1 MSFIQKQFTKITIII
16 IQFAAFVCCSYCT
29 WTRGT
34 FVRDEH
40 RRYSGRNGNNVQ
52 QALLTCQGEG
62 IPDLGYDPSF
72 VKVHHRFN
80 KIVNGPHGWTRR
92 GNMYADPNVPDTA
105 YFTY

>member
-62 IPDLGYDPSF
+62 IPDLGYDPLF
-72 VKVHHRFN
+72 VKEHNLCHLEEIQMDYMVGLGRATD
-80 KIVNGPHGWTRR
+80 I
-92 GNMYADPNVPDTA
+92 
-105 YFTY
+105 